1 MKSIKIKFN
10 PVICKVEGLNK
21 DLVESI
27 KYRFK
32 VNLSEERY
40 NDFKNKTKL
49 PLSKENDNYY
59 LVEEHDK
66 YINIPT
72 GLLPKL
78 VKYLRTTKINFQL
91 DKHIE
96 PTLLEPKPYS
106 PTLRDN
112 QKLCVDKFLKSK
124 RGILKAFT
132 RFGKSF
138 ALANFV
144 NQFPTTVNRLIL
156 VPGKSLL
163 YQMQKDIAKVLT
175 IPVESIGLIGDGN
188 YNIQPI
194 TIAIPDTL
202 VVRLQDWNK
211 EITNYLQSVKVV
223 VFDECHDCN
232 NPSAVMLSD
241 YLTEAEYKI
250 GMSATPYTAPFLIL
264 EGTIGEILLEFEEQ
278 DGIDSGVIDAPTIV
292 FHKLDKQ
299 VYLTPQLANF
309 KFNSGQF
316 GNKEMFLYNKLK
328 EQILCL
334 NTYRNDLGVKIIC
347 QRLGEGRTVLVLVD
361 RVGTSGG
368 LNHAQMI
375 RDLLLKKG
383 IDFPIVDGNTK
394 KRESYYEKLESGELK
409 GIIGSAGILTQGVTI
424 KAVSSLVL
432 LCGGSEKKALY
443 DNKQVKNIVQ
453 RIGRTLTKSEG
464 KLAPTIDDIL
474 DCQHIFASHAQS
486 RYKAAITA
494 YGKDNVRMV

>member
-1 MKSIKIKFN
+1 MKLITIKFN
-10 PVICKVEGLNK
+10 AAICKVEGLNA
-21 DLVESI
+21 DLIETI
-27 KYRFK
+27 KSRFK
-32 VNLSEERY
+32 IDLPEDRY

-49 PLSKENDNYY
+49 PLTKEGDSYFLLEEFDN
-59 LVEEHDK
+59 

-72 GLLPKL
+72 GLLTKL
-78 VKYLRTTKINFQL
+78 VKYLKTIPL
-91 DKHIE
+91 DYK
-96 PTLLEPKPYS
+96 LERRIDSTPLESKPYS
-106 PTLRDN
+106 STLRNN
-112 QKLCVDKFLKSK
+112 QKQCVDKFLSRK

-132 RFGKSF
+132 RFGKSYC
-138 ALANFV
+138 LANFV
-144 NQFPTTVNRLIL
+144 NQFPTTINQLIL

-163 YQMQKDIAKVLT
+163 YQMQADIAKVLDIT
-175 IPVESIGLIGDGN
+175 VDSIGLIGDGN
-188 YNIQPI
+188 YSIQPI

-211 EITNYLQSVKVV
+211 ETISYLQSIKVV

-232 NPSAVMLSD
+232 NPSAVLISD

-264 EGTIGEILLEFEEQ
+264 EGTIGEVILEFEEQ
-278 DGIDSGVIDAPTIV
+278 EGIDSGVIDAPTIL

-299 VYLTPQLANF
+299 VALTPQLANF

-328 EQILCL
+328 EQILCI
-334 NTYRNDLGVKIIC
+334 NPYRNELGVSIIK
-347 QRLGEGRTVLVLVD
+347 QRLAEGRTVLVLVD

-383 IDFPIVDGNTK
+383 IDFPIVHGTTK
-394 KRESYYEKLESGELK
+394 NRESYYEKLESGELK

-443 DNKQVKNIVQ
+443 DNRQVKNIVQ

-486 RYKAAITA
+486 RLKAAITA
-494 YGKDNVRMV
+494 YGENNVKVI

>member
-1 MKSIKIKFN
+1 MKSIVIKFN
-10 PVICKVEGLNK
+10 AAICKIENLNK
-21 DLVESI
+21 DVIETI

-32 VNLSEERY
+32 IDLTEERY

-49 PLSKENDNYY
+49 PLSKEGDSYY
-59 LVEEHDK
+59 LLEEFDN

-72 GLLPKL
+72 GLLTKL
-78 VKYLRTTKINFQL
+78 VRYLKTIKVAFTLEKR
-91 DKHIE
+91 IE
-96 PTLLEPKPYS
+96 STLLEFKPYS
-106 PTLRDN
+106 LTLRDN
-112 QKLCVDKFLKSK
+112 QKQCVDKFLNRK
-124 RGILKAFT
+124 RGILKAYT

-163 YQMQKDIAKVLT
+163 YQMQNDIAKVLS

-202 VVRLQDWNK
+202 ALRLQDWNK
-211 EITNYLQSVKVV
+211 EVISYLQSVKVV
-223 VFDECHDCN
+223 AFDECHDCN
-232 NPSAVMLSD
+232 NPSAVLISD

-264 EGTIGEILLEFEEQ
+264 EGTIGEVILEFEEQ

-299 VYLTPQLANF
+299 VSLTPQLANF

-328 EQILCL
+328 EQILCI
-334 NTYRNDLGVKIIC
+334 NPYRNELGINIIS
-347 QRLGEGRTVLVLVD
+347 QRLSEGRTILVLVD

-383 IDFPIVDGNTK
+383 IDFPIVHGTTK
-394 KRESYYEKLESGELK
+394 NRESYYERLESGELK

-424 KAVSSLVL
+424 KAVSSLIL

-453 RIGRTLTKSEG
+453 RIGRTLTKSKG

-474 DCQHIFASHAQS
+474 DCQHIFASQAQS

-494 YGKDNVRMV
+494 YGAENVKVV